1 MVRVILMKALAI
13 NGSHRKGKN
22 TAILLKTVLEELAR
36 NGVET
41 KLVELSDLRI
51 EYCKACNKCL
61 FETKCSIEDD
71 DMPMIAEEMLQ
82 SDVIILGSPVYN
94 ANVTSRLKTFIDRT
108 RWMHMKK
115 ELLHGKLGAAVT
127 VAGLRNGGQE
137 LAYAIMERFFLSRGM
152 KIIGVRDPQTG
163 IYNMGVMATLYDHL
177 EGESEF
183 PSIKWKKNVGEDSLA
198 ITTCRLLAR
207 NILRELSART

>member
-1 MVRVILMKALAI
+1 MKALAI

-22 TAILLKTVLEELAR
+22 TAMLLKTVLEELAKK
-36 NGVET
+36 GVQT
-41 KLVELSDLRI
+41 KLIELSDLRI

-71 DMPMIAEEMLQ
+71 DMAPLAQEMLEA
-82 SDVIILGSPVYN
+82 DVIILGSPVYN

-108 RWMHMKK
+108 RWMHMRKD
-115 ELLHGKLGAAVT
+115 LLHGKLGAAVT

-152 KIIGVRDPQTG
+152 KIVGVRDPGTG

-177 EGESEF
+177 ESESSP
-183 PSIKWKKNVGEDSLA
+183 PSIRWKRNVGEDSLA
-198 ITTCRLLAR
+198 ITTCRFLAR
-207 NILRELSART
+207 NILRELSVRS

>member
-1 MVRVILMKALAI
+1 MKAIAI

-22 TAILLKTVLEELAR
+22 TAILLKTILEELSK

-41 KLVELSDLRI
+41 KLFELTDFRI

-61 FETKCSIEDD
+61 FEPKCYIEDD
-71 DMPMIAEEMLQ
+71 DMGMLAKEMLE
-82 SDVIILGSPVYN
+82 SDVIIIGSPVYN

-137 LAYAIMERFFLSRGM
+137 LAHAVIERFFLSRGM
-152 KIIGVRDPQTG
+152 KIVEARDPEAG

-177 EGESEF
+177 EGEGEL
-183 PSIKWKKNVGEDSLA
+183 PSIKWKKTVSDDPLA
-198 ITTCRLLAR
+198 MAVCRMLAR
-207 NILRELSART
+207 NILKELSLRT